1 MYKDNRN
8 GKRKLI
14 AVHGCTIVIDFAN
27 LIIIFTFTLNE
38 YWHDGRA
45 NLIRSFRS
53 GSCRPRLFR
62 PRSFR
67 PCGLSANLVGPFDLL
82 LAHLSHRLTRWAYSI
97 VMFWR
102 PSVVQS

>member
-14 AVHGCTIVIDFAN
+14 AVLGHKIVIDLAY
-27 LIIIFTFTLNE
+27 LITIFTFTLNE

-45 NLIRSFRS
+45 NVIRSFRS
-53 GSCRPRLFR
+53 GSCRPMWFR

-67 PCGLSANLVGPFDLL
+67 PCILSAYFGGFL
-82 LAHLSHRLTRWAYSI
+82 
-97 VMFWR
+97 R
-102 PSVVQS
+102 PITCSSEP